1 MNSYLPLGIPPS
13 TKLPSAFVTVP
24 LELPLRNTLTP
35 TSGLPV
41 AESLTDPVM
50 ILFCAWAKKQ
60 EAVNRA
66 INRDKI
72 LFMEYREI
80 YAMKIKQKSWPTP
93 IPGRKVPCLTIVAF
107 QSCGQRGSAG
117 KHCVYCRH
125 S

>member
-1 MNSYLPLGIPPS
+1 MAEMMSSYLPLGIPAS

-35 TSGLPV
+35 TRGLPV

-60 EAVNRA
+60 EVVNRA
-66 INRDKI
+66 INRDEI

-80 YAMKIKQKSWPTP
+80 NLSHENKTKMLARAYSSPKSP
-93 IPGRKVPCLTIVAF
+93 LF
-107 QSCGQRGSAG
+107 NN
-117 KHCVYCRH
+117 CR
-125 S
+125 